1 LWRQVNLLAFAAT
14 VMILAPL
21 GCKQSA
27 ILGKPRPSLQLSSPS
42 WSNGEEIPQKFT
54 CDRENVSPT
63 LSWSLPPRETQSFVL
78 TFSDPHPLVG
88 SFSHWVLYDLPSGT
102 RQLAEAIPQ
111 EKRLPSGAQQG
122 QNDVGHI
129 GYYGPCPFFGS
140 GGRYIF
146 RLYALDV
153 VLNLPPGAT
162 QEEVEAAMRGH
173 ILATGSLLAL
183 YSRPAKNHG

>member
-1 LWRQVNLLAFAAT
+1 MAAFAVT
-14 VMILAPL
+14 VMILAQL
-21 GCKQSA
+21 GCKQSH
-27 ILGKPRPSLQLSSPS
+27 ILGVSPAPLQLRTPGWSS
-42 WSNGEEIPQKFT
+42 GDEMPQKFT

-63 LSWSLPPRETQSFVL
+63 LSWNSPPPETQSFVL

-111 EKRLPSGAQQG
+111 EKQLPGGAHQG
-122 QNDVGHI
+122 VNDVGHI

-140 GGRYIF
+140 SGRYFF

-153 VLNLPPGAT
+153 VLHLPPGAT
-162 QEEVEAAMRGH
+162 QGEVEAAMRGH
-173 ILATGSLLAL
+173 VLARGSLKAV
-183 YSRPAKNHG
+183 YSRPAKKSS

>member
-1 LWRQVNLLAFAAT
+1 L
-14 VMILAPL
+14 
-21 GCKQSA
+21 
-27 ILGKPRPSLQLSSPS
+27 
-42 WSNGEEIPQKFT
+42 
-54 CDRENVSPT
+54 
-63 LSWSLPPRETQSFVL
+63 VL

-129 GYYGPCPFFGS
+129 GYYGPCPYFGS

-183 YSRPAKNHG
+183 YSRPAKNRG